1 MDHVSEV
8 PGALGATGGLPAA
21 PRSTAAPSLDLAA
34 GMRRVARLL
43 YNHNPFYVASTAL
56 VLYGLYAS
64 FLGDSEAFQ
73 TRAMIGG
80 LMGFTLLLAFM
91 AWLIVRL
98 GNVWEDARTILLL
111 VALLFVAVSVACDFS
126 LADFDPRGVRS
137 FRWGLENFLGG
148 YLFAVLVSEG
158 LLLSL
163 RIRLPFWFRA
173 PYHLFLALFFLYPPA
188 IAPLLV
194 DAWNRWLPWALFGF
208 SPAAGLAML
217 TLLPAVRRGPEYVRG
232 NGTPWTWPWFPWTL
246 FVALGLAVGLRHY
259 SLCVSLHPVPGLAS
273 TFRPYF
279 LVPFLFAANVVL
291 LEGAIAAR
299 RRGLQVVALCLPI
312 GLLALAGYDGG
323 MNFWHRE
330 FLSDFIRLTGGTPL
344 FYTLVAVVALHA
356 LAVVRRVPTA
366 PDAVTMSVAALSV
379 VGPAAHGSTGYI
391 SPAPLML
398 LAAGI
403 VQLYAAHRRR
413 STPRLFAA
421 ACLALAAV
429 TTHRYG
435 TWFTDYYGAVPWHLL
450 LAVILVIGTV
460 PNDRFARWLQYAG
473 VGLFGAFLV
482 AWGLSVSDT
491 RLAPTS
497 ADRTTVILLGY
508 PLAMAL
514 LAAAY
519 ARLVGNRAYWI
530 IAAAH
535 MASWSAVAGW
545 RGYGAARQ
553 TLAGLGYLV
562 GGAACFLFAAVISLL
577 KTGLPRRWWMSKRPK
592 PNVPQS

>member
-1 MDHVSEV
+1 
-8 PGALGATGGLPAA
+8 
-21 PRSTAAPSLDLAA
+21 
-34 GMRRVARLL
+34 
-43 YNHNPFYVASTAL
+43 
-56 VLYGLYAS
+56 
-64 FLGDSEAFQ
+64 
-73 TRAMIGG
+73 
-80 LMGFTLLLAFM
+80 LLAFM

-98 GNVWEDARTILLL
+98 GNVWDDARTILLL
-111 VALLFVAVSVACDFS
+111 VALLFMAVSVACDFS

-137 FRWGLENFLGG
+137 FRSGLINFLGG

-173 PYHLFLALFFLYPPA
+173 PFHLFLALFFFYPPA

-208 SPAAGLAML
+208 SPAAGLVML
-217 TLLPAVRRGPEYVRG
+217 TLLPAVRRGPEYLRG
-232 NGTPWTWPWFPWTL
+232 NGTPWAWPWFPWAL
-246 FVALGLAVGLRHY
+246 FVVLGLAVALRHY

-279 LVPFLFAANVVL
+279 LVPFLLAANVVL
-291 LEGAIAAR
+291 LEGAITAR

-330 FLSDFIRLTGGTPL
+330 FLSDFTHLTGGTPL
-344 FYTLVAVVALHA
+344 FYTLVSIVVLHSVA
-356 LAVVRRVPTA
+356 GVRRVPLA
-366 PDAVTMSVAALSV
+366 ADALTLSVAALSV
-379 VGPAAHGSTGYI
+379 VGPAAQGASGYTR
-391 SPAPLML
+391 PEPLML

-403 VQLYAAHRRR
+403 VQLYAAHRGR
-413 STPRLFAA
+413 STPRLFAS

-450 LAVILVIGTV
+450 LAVVLVIGTV

-473 VGLFGAFLV
+473 VFLFGALLA
-482 AWGLSVSDT
+482 AWGLSISD
-491 RLAPTS
+491 RRMAPTW
-497 ADRTTVILLGY
+497 ATTATIVSMGY
-508 PLAMAL
+508 PLAMAV
-514 LAAAY
+514 LAAVY

-530 IAAAH
+530 VAAAH
-535 MASWSAVAGW
+535 FASWAAVTGW
-545 RGYGAARQ
+545 RGYGTARQ
-553 TLAGLGYLV
+553 ALSGLGYLL

-577 KTGLPRRWWMSKRPK
+577 KTGLPQRWWTSKRPK
-592 PNVPQS
+592 PDTQL

>member
-1 MDHVSEV
+1 MDHASEK
-8 PGALGATGGLPAA
+8 PGALGATGGLSAA
-21 PRSTAAPSLDLAA
+21 PRSNAAPPLDLAT

-43 YNHNPFYVASTAL
+43 YNHNPFYVVSAGL

-64 FLGDSEAFQ
+64 FLGDAQAFQ

-98 GNVWEDARTILLL
+98 GNVWDDARTILLL
-111 VALLFVAVSVACDFS
+111 VVLLFVAVSVACDFS

-137 FRWGLENFLGG
+137 FRSGLENFLGG
-148 YLFAVLVSEG
+148 YLFAVLVTEG

-173 PYHLFLALFFLYPPA
+173 PYHLFLALFFLYPLA

-208 SPAAGLAML
+208 SPAAGLALLM
-217 TLLPAVRRGPEYVRG
+217 LLPAARRGPDYIRG
-232 NGTPWTWPWFPWTL
+232 NGTPWAWPWFPWTL
-246 FVALGLAVGLRHY
+246 FVVLGVAVGLRHY

-279 LVPFLFAANVVL
+279 LVPFLLAANVVL

-299 RRGLQVVALCLPI
+299 RTGLQAACLCLPI

-330 FLSDFIRLTGGTPL
+330 FLSDFTHVTGGTPL
-344 FYTLVAVVALHA
+344 FYTLVAVAALHA
-356 LAVVRRVPTA
+356 VAVVRRVSLA
-366 PDAVTMSVAALSV
+366 PDALTLSV
-379 VGPAAHGSTGYI
+379 LALAMVGPAAQGTSGYAR
-391 SPAPLML
+391 PEPLML

-403 VQLYAAHRRR
+403 VQLYAAHRGR

-429 TTHRYG
+429 TTRRYG

-450 LAVILVIGTV
+450 LAVVLVIGTV
-460 PNDRFARWLQYAG
+460 PNDRFARWLQSLG

-482 AWGLSVSDT
+482 AWGLSVGDP
-491 RLAPTS
+491 RLAPPS
-497 ADRTTVILLGY
+497 ADRAAVVVLGY

-514 LAAAY
+514 LAAVY
-519 ARLVGNRAYWI
+519 ARLAGNRAYWV

-535 MASWSAVAGW
+535 LASWSAMAGW

-553 TLAGLGYLV
+553 TLAGLGYLL

-577 KTGLPRRWWMSKRPK
+577 KTGLPQRWWTGKRPK
-592 PNVPQS
+592 PGAPRT

>member
-1 MDHVSEV
+1 MDQASEK
-8 PGALGATGGLPAA
+8 PGALGATGELSAA
-21 PRSTAAPSLDLAA
+21 LRSTAAPSLEWAA
-34 GMRRVARLL
+34 GMRYVARLL
-43 YNHNPFYVASTAL
+43 YNHNPFYVVSAGL
-56 VLYGLYAS
+56 VLYGLDAS

-80 LMGFTLLLAFM
+80 LMSFTLLLAFM

-98 GNVWEDARTILLL
+98 GNVWDDARTILLL
-111 VALLFVAVSVACDFS
+111 VVLLFVAVSVACDFS

-137 FRWGLENFLGG
+137 FRSGLINFLGG
-148 YLFAVLVSEG
+148 YFFALIVSEG

-163 RIRLPFWFRA
+163 CIRLPFWFRA
-173 PYHLFLALFFLYPPA
+173 PYHLFLAIFFLYPLA

-194 DAWNRWLPWALFGF
+194 DAWNPWLPWALFGF
-208 SPAAGLAML
+208 SPAAGLALLM
-217 TLLPAVRRGPEYVRG
+217 LLPAARRGPAYTRDK
-232 NGTPWTWPWFPWTL
+232 GTPWAWPWFPWAL
-246 FVALGLAVGLRHY
+246 FVALGLAVVLRHY

-279 LVPFLFAANVVL
+279 LVPFLLAANVVL
-291 LEGAIAAR
+291 LEAAITAR

-330 FLSDFIRLTGGTPL
+330 FLNEFIRLTGGTPL
-344 FYTLVAVVALHA
+344 FYTLVGIVVLHSV
-356 LAVVRRVPTA
+356 AVVRRVPLA
-366 PDAVTMSVAALSV
+366 ADALTLSVVALSV
-379 VGPAAHGSTGYI
+379 VGPAAQGEIGYAK
-391 SPAPLML
+391 PEPLML

-403 VQLYAAHRRR
+403 VQLYAAHRGR

-421 ACLALAAV
+421 ACLALAGV

-460 PNDRFARWLQYAG
+460 PNDRFARWLQHLG

-482 AWGLSVSDT
+482 AWGLSVSDPP
-491 RLAPTS
+491 LVPTL
-497 ADRTTVILLGY
+497 ADRTVVSLGY
-508 PLAMAL
+508 PFAMAL

-535 MASWSAVAGW
+535 LVSWSAMAGW

-553 TLAGLGYLV
+553 TLAGLGYLL

-577 KTGLPRRWWMSKRPK
+577 KTGLPQRWWMRKRRHAPR
-592 PNVPQS
+592 